1 MSEELALKRGTA
13 AEALLETE
21 AFTVAI
27 NELYNQHLA
36 VITSSKPE
44 EKEKRELAFFAI
56 RALQD
61 VTAELKDW
69 VYQKTQLLSPTEE

>member
-13 AEALLETE
+13 AEVLLETE

-27 NELYNQHLA
+27 DELYNQHLA

-61 VTAELKDW
+61 ITAELKDW